1 MKRRLCAEAILNRS
15 GFEVRNVAGIQAL
28 REGRYQIVDLTV
40 GGDAPKAFVRIFE
53 HKPGVVRRGRSHK
66 WPAYIA
72 KVGHKWYPNESI
84 TEHLLTRIGEFLGLK
99 MAVSR
104 LMEVHGQIRF
114 FSRYFL
120 GGKQTLVHGAQ
131 IFASYLED
139 EQFVEE
145 VERAR
150 AARDIFTF
158 QFVEEAV
165 RARFPD
171 ETASLMEAFV
181 RMLAFDAIVGNN
193 DRHHYNWG
201 VVVHAL
207 GAHAPYFAPIYD
219 SARALFWN
227 FSEDKL
233 TGRWTNASSS
243 ERDRFLRGYIE
254 NSRPKT
260 GCDGFSNLN
269 HFQLVERLCEHQSSY
284 HAVLMDLYRPDLLK
298 NVAALFKTE
307 FRDLFSEQ
315 RKEIIL
321 ECLARRLEEYGAI
334 VNPTGTRP

>member
-1 MKRRLCAEAILNRS
+1 
-15 GFEVRNVAGIQAL
+15 
-28 REGRYQIVDLTV
+28 
-40 GGDAPKAFVRIFE
+40 
-53 HKPGVVRRGRSHK
+53 
-66 WPAYIA
+66 
-72 KVGHKWYPNESI
+72 
-84 TEHLLTRIGEFLGLK
+84 
-99 MAVSR
+99 MAA
-104 LMEVHGQIRF
+104 HGQIRF
-114 FSRYFL
+114 LSRYFL
-120 GGKQTLVHGAQ
+120 KKKQTLVHGAQ

-150 AARDIFTF
+150 AAREIFTF
-158 QFVEEAV
+158 QFVEEAI

-201 VVVHAL
+201 GVVHAL
-207 GAHAPYFAPIYD
+207 GAHEPYFAPIYD

-227 FSEDKL
+227 FSEDRL
-233 TGRWTNASSS
+233 AARWKNAPSS
-243 ERDRFLRGYIE
+243 ERDRFLTRYIE

-269 HFQLVERLCEHQSSY
+269 HFQLIERLCDHHPSY
-284 HAVLMDLYRPDLLK
+284 HTALVDLYRPDLLK
-298 NVAALFKTE
+298 NVSALFRTE